1 MMRKSHYVTIL
12 LGGAAAFAL
21 WNVAS
26 RPEKPEDQKI
36 YGDVQACTNDG
47 TAAEACTQAFQEAK
61 EEHVRTAPKFASAAE
76 CEAAGYAKCEEAPKV
91 AGENSSPHF
100 SFMPM
105 MMGYMMGS
113 MMGRT
118 GGAGFG
124 GGFPPQQGPAAAP
137 SNTAPGASGAL
148 ARAGQPVYADRAGYL
163 RSGNAEVGRVAPGTT
178 SLGSRTVA
186 RGGFGGSASGF
197 GGGS

>member
-12 LGGAAAFAL
+12 LGGAAAVAL
-21 WNVAS
+21 WNVGSSQPKSVA
-26 RPEKPEDQKI
+26 ETV
-36 YGDVQACTNDG
+36 YGDVQSCTADG
-47 TAAEACTQAFQEAK
+47 TSTEVCTQAMQEAK

-76 CEAAGYAKCEEAPKV
+76 CEAAGFAKCEEAPKE
-91 AGENSSPHF
+91 AGQTSSSQQF

-113 MMGRT
+113 MMGRM
-118 GGAGFG
+118 GG
-124 GGFPPQQGPAAAP
+124 GGFGQGMQPGPAGAP
-137 SNTAPGASGAL
+137 AGATAG

-163 RSGNAEVGRVAPGTT
+163 RSGNAQVGRVAPGTT
-178 SLGSRTVA
+178 SLGSRSVA
-186 RGGFGGSASGF
+186 RGGFGSSASRI

>member
-12 LGGAAAFAL
+12 LGGAAAVAL
-21 WNVAS
+21 WNVAGTQ
-26 RPEKPEDQKI
+26 QKSVAETV
-36 YGDVQACTNDG
+36 YGDVQACTADG
-47 TAAEACTQAFQEAK
+47 TSAEVCTQAMQEAK

-76 CEAAGYAKCEEAPKV
+76 CEAAGFAKCEEAPKE
-91 AGENSSPHF
+91 ATQASGQTSSPQF

-113 MMGRT
+113 MMGRM

-124 GGFPPQQGPAAAP
+124 QGMPPAGAPA
-137 SNTAPGASGAL
+137 GAT

-163 RSGNAEVGRVAPGTT
+163 RSGNTQVGRVAPGTT
-178 SLGSRTVA
+178 SLGSRSVA
-186 RGGFGGSASGF
+186 RGGFGSSASRI